1 MSKLTFS
8 FETAS
13 GSARQAFRAR
23 TPGLCACVR
32 PSGEVFKASDISSGG
47 VFLEDAQ
54 SLGAGNQIEIDVLI
68 KDAVIVAGIVAEV
81 ARVLPDGAGLRFTGL
96 TLRQEER
103 LDKLVLEIQKHLIS
117 KKQSGGSHID
127 DEQET

>member
-8 FETAS
+8 FDKAS
-13 GSARQAFRAR
+13 GSARQAYRARVPGLRVRVRATGSAFRA
-23 TPGLCACVR
+23 A
-32 PSGEVFKASDISSGG
+32 DISSGG

-54 SLGAGNQIEIDVLI
+54 SLGAGCQIEVDVLI
-68 KDAVIVAGIVAEV
+68 QDAVIVSGIRAEV
-81 ARVLPDGAGLRFTGL
+81 ARVLPDGAGLMFTGL
-96 TLRQEER
+96 TQRQEER